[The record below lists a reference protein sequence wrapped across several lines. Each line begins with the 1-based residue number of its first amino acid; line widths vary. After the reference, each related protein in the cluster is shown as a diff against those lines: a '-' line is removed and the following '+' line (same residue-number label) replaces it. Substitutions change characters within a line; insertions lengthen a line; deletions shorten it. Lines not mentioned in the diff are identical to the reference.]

1 MTTVLKLVVYMV
13 FVTWLALLLAS
24 LIRAKGWTLPGMKVA
39 MGNRDDLPD
48 ATSFSGR
55 ADRAARNTVEGFILF
70 AVLALVAHV
79 SGLQSPSV
87 TMGAEIF
94 FWSRIIYI
102 PVYYLGI
109 PYLRTAIWTA
119 GMVGLAMIAL
129 ALI

>member
-55 ADRAARNTVEGFILF
+55 ADRAARNTVECFILF
-70 AVLALVAHV
+70 AVLALVAHA

-87 TMGAEIF
+87 NMGAEIF